1 VAGAIL
7 PENLIRRKPIVEGQG
22 VVLPEPSARGGF
34 SERRTMLADL
44 IAAASGAA
52 NSHALDQISRQ
63 LWRAHAEGHIDEAD
77 AQALSESIEARR
89 AALVGKVVFGHADQ
103 PESRQRAS

>member
-1 VAGAIL
+1 
-7 PENLIRRKPIVEGQG
+7 
-22 VVLPEPSARGGF
+22 
-34 SERRTMLADL
+34 MLADL